1 MKTFKKSIL
10 CLLVCLMLA
19 AGIQPLY
26 AQNDSWKTA
35 QSNVEGGLTYY
46 VVNFVTDE
54 GLYLTALVNSGGLVL
69 PEAPHREGY
78 TFLRWECE
86 GRPVTD
92 GMSVNHDLTITAVFE
107 PIVLVDTKI
116 LYVYEEGGK
125 EVVFGTH
132 SATLTLDD
140 VKTGA
145 YTVVSPE
152 YTEVSGVRLWPERKS
167 VSITAEDLSAAAG
180 HGNSLS
186 FTVSYMPAD
195 LSYTLVRQLTALN
208 ESGWTDDARIV
219 FLPTRAKAYSEQ
231 TGGALDITLL
241 PASRCWGFTTGSY
254 GVPFSGDLEALR
266 DRIGMDK
273 ITLTDAAVSIPDG
286 TNLDFGAL
294 AKGYAADLC
303 REKLEEAG
311 IPGILSLGGS
321 IQTVGTKPDG
331 SAWMIGVQ
339 DPDDPGRYALTLQL
353 NGAKAVVTSGDYQRY
368 FMQDSVRYC
377 HILDPKTLS
386 PVRGTLRAVTVVAAE
401 GLRADALST
410 ALFVL
415 GREAGTELWRS
426 QRDFEVIWMEDDGTI
441 WLTSGLKDLASGSD
455 FEVIEP

>member
-1 MKTFKKSIL
+1 MNKNRLEGTPYIFVDRKGENKMTKRS
-10 CLLVCLMLA
+10 LA
-19 AGIQPLY
+19 CFLI
-26 AQNDSWKTA
+26 
-35 QSNVEGGLTYY
+35 
-46 VVNFVTDE
+46 
-54 GLYLTALVNSGGLVL
+54 LVL
-69 PEAPHREGY
+69 LLAGCNLLPDADVTPREVSEQSIWAMD
-78 TFLRWECE
+78 TQMDLRLYGDE
-86 GRPVTD
+86 D
-92 GMSVNHDLTITAVFE
+92 GAGMQTLIALLNELNRA
-107 PIVLVDTKI
+107 L
-116 LYVYEEGGK
+116 
-125 EVVFGTH
+125 
-132 SATLTLDD
+132 SAT
-140 VKTGA
+140 
-145 YTVVSPE
+145 
-152 YTEVSGVRLWPERKS
+152 
-167 VSITAEDLSAAAG
+167 AAD
-180 HGNSLS
+180 S
-186 FTVSYMPAD
+186 
-195 LSYTLVRQLTALN
+195 QLTALN

-219 FLPTRAKAYSEQ
+219 FLTTCAKAYSEQ
-231 TGGALDITLL
+231 TCGALDITLL

-254 GVPFSGDLEALR
+254 GVPCSEDLEALR

-273 ITLTDAAVSIPDG
+273 ITLTDDFVSIPDG

-303 REKLEEAG
+303 REKLEAAG
-311 IPGILSLGGS
+311 IPAILSLGGS

-441 WLTSGLKDLASGSD
+441 WLTSGLKDLASGND